1 MSGTDHMKNRPE
13 ELAPGPAPELLAPAG
28 SPEKMDYAF
37 AYGADAVYAGIPK
50 FSLRARENPFKEAT
64 LRQAIEKAHRLQKKI
79 YITANI
85 LPPNRKI
92 ESFQKS
98 LAYFAEAQPDAFIM
112 ADPGMIRFALKEF
125 PEIPV
130 HLSVQTN
137 TINWS
142 SVQFWHELG
151 VQRVILSRELSLPEI
166 EDIHQH
172 VPEMELESFVHGA
185 ICIAYSG
192 RCLLSNYFNHRD
204 ANQGT
209 CTNSCRWEYNLF
221 NQADETAPLR
231 SVHNPD
237 VVKGDY
243 YIEEKQRPGELMLVD
258 EDGHGTYIMNSKD
271 LRAIEFIKQLRDAG
285 VGSFKIEGRSK
296 TIYYLSVVVRNYRR
310 AIDDMAKGM
319 KFDPQLLEELNKTAN
334 RGFTSAFLIPNA
346 DHETERFDS
355 PQEDQLPQVYA
366 GQIVGER
373 AGGWLEVE
381 VKNRIEVG
389 DELEYISPTGQRYFK
404 IEAIEN
410 KKGESVSVAH
420 GGNGCVWIPA
430 PVHVEP
436 FALLSRVTVSQPD
449 SAPSANPPV

>member
-1 MSGTDHMKNRPE
+1 MRFAAELPRRQRFLLHPQAKLLGKGVLLQLLQAFVFYWMHTVIPGKSGMDQFLVQH
-13 ELAPGPAPELLAPAG
+13 PAH
-28 SPEKMDYAF
+28 S
-37 AYGADAVYAGIPK
+37 V
-50 FSLRARENPFKEAT
+50 N
-64 LRQAIEKAHRLQKKI
+64 KKV

-98 LAYFAEAQPDAFIM
+98 LAYFAEAKPDAFIM
-112 ADPGMIRFALKEF
+112 ADPGMIRFVLKEF

-142 SVQFWHELG
+142 SVQFWQDLG
-151 VQRVILSRELSLPEI
+151 VERIILSRELSLAEI

-209 CTNSCRWEYNLF
+209 CTNSCRWEYDLF
-221 NQADETAPLR
+221 NQADEKAPLR
-231 SVHNPD
+231 STHNPD
-237 VVKGDY
+237 LIKGDY
-243 YIEEKQRPGELMLVD
+243 YLEEKQRPGELMPID
-258 EDGHGTYIMNSKD
+258 EDEYGTYIMNSKD
-271 LRAIEFIKQLRDAG
+271 LRAIEFLRQLRDAG
-285 VGSFKIEGRSK
+285 ICSFKIEGRSK

-319 KFDPQLLEELNKTAN
+319 KFDPQLIEEINKTAN
-334 RGFTSAFLIPNA
+334 RGFTSAFLIANA

-355 PQEDQLPQVYA
+355 PQEDQLPQVFA
-366 GQIVGER
+366 GQVKGER
-373 AGGWLEVE
+373 DGGWMEVE

-389 DELEYISPTGQRYFK
+389 DELEYIAPGGQRYFK
-404 IEAIEN
+404 IEASKIKRAN
-410 KKGESVSVAH
+410 RLPLRMVATVAF
-420 GGNGCVWIPA
+420 GFPVQA
-430 PVHVEP
+430 PWNP
-436 FALLSRVTVSQPD
+436 SRC
-449 SAPSANPPV
+449 

>member
-1 MSGTDHMKNRPE
+1 MSMV
-13 ELAPGPAPELLAPAG
+13 PELLAPAG

-50 FSLRARENPFKEAT
+50 FSLRARENPFKDAT
-64 LRQAIEKAHRLQKKI
+64 LQAAIEQTHQRGRKI

-98 LAYFAEAQPDAFIM
+98 LAYFAEARPDAFIM

-142 SVQFWHELG
+142 AVQFWHELG
-151 VQRVILSRELSLPEI
+151 VQRIILSRELSLTEI

-209 CTNSCRWEYNLF
+209 CTNSCRWEYNLY
-221 NQADETAPLR
+221 NQADETAPLQNL
-231 SVHNPD
+231 HNPEALN
-237 VVKGDY
+237 GDY
-243 YIEEKQRPGELMLVD
+243 YIEEKLRPGELMPVD
-258 EDGHGTYIMNSKD
+258 EDEHGTYIMN
-271 LRAIEFIKQLRDAG
+271 LYWPGE
-285 VGSFKIEGRSK
+285 
-296 TIYYLSVVVRNYRR
+296 
-310 AIDDMAKGM
+310 
-319 KFDPQLLEELNKTAN
+319 
-334 RGFTSAFLIPNA
+334 TS
-346 DHETERFDS
+346 
-355 PQEDQLPQVYA
+355 
-366 GQIVGER
+366 G
-373 AGGWLEVE
+373 
-381 VKNRIEVG
+381 
-389 DELEYISPTGQRYFK
+389 
-404 IEAIEN
+404 
-410 KKGESVSVAH
+410 
-420 GGNGCVWIPA
+420 
-430 PVHVEP
+430 
-436 FALLSRVTVSQPD
+436 
-449 SAPSANPPV
+449 